1 MKISHLFVFAIAI
14 LMSIQSYSQGFQGAN
29 QTYKIAD
36 DTLVVYQ
43 TVNFSF
49 GSPGSC
55 PPLDSSNFEVTG
67 DTIKLFV
74 RYDDRGGWPAFGCG
88 HLDTLS
94 FKVKELGLY
103 TLIVNTHLYK
113 WNQTEEEYYNLQVD
127 SDTSYAVKVNVSE
140 YQLDKNN
147 GIELYPNPAKHQ
159 IKVKTKANT
168 TITSITLF
176 DILGHEVKRF
186 TPNNTLLNLT
196 GIPAGNYFLK
206 VNTTQGTLIEKLLIE

>member
-1 MKISHLFVFAIAI
+1 MKISHFIVFSIII
-14 LMSIQSYSQGFQGAN
+14 LLSLPSYSQGFHGAD
-29 QTYKIAD
+29 QSYKIAD

-55 PPLDSSNFEVTG
+55 PPLDSSNFEAID

-88 HLDTLS
+88 QLDTLS
-94 FKVKELGLY
+94 YKVKNLGFY

-127 SDTSYAVKVNVSE
+127 SDTIYAVNVDVSE
-140 YQLDKNN
+140 NQLDKNN

-159 IKVKTKANT
+159 VQLKTNNS
-168 TITSITLF
+168 ITSITLF
-176 DILGHEVKRF
+176 DVLAHEIKRF
-186 TPNNTLLNLT
+186 DPNHILLNLT
-196 GIPAGNYFLK
+196 SIPAGNYFLK
-206 VNTTQGTLIEKLLIE
+206 VNTTKGTLVEKLFIE